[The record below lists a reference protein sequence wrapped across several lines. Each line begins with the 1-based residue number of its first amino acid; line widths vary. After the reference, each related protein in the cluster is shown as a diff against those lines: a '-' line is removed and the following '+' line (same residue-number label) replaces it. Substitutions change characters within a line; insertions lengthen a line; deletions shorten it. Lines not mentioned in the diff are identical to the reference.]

1 VLELDGLSGI
11 TQLLDDATSAAVKKL
26 ATAALMGLTLDEAA
40 KVAIVE
46 TAGRRLA
53 ELVNCPV
60 RADANTS
67 LELYYLKWVI

>member
-1 VLELDGLSGI
+1 MDGLSGI
-11 TQLLDDATSAAVKKL
+11 TQLLDDVTSAAVKKL

-53 ELVNCPV
+53 ELVNCAV
-60 RADANTS
+60 RAETESS
-67 LELYYLKWVI
+67 L